1 MNANLSPTL
10 RTGYGAGLFE
20 INDFVGHNG
29 AIYGFNTAMFQLPQ
43 TGATI
48 VVVANR
54 SSNVEGVGLETFLQV
69 AKLLYPDRF
78 SS

>member
-1 MNANLSPTL
+1 MNANLSPAL
-10 RTGYGAGLFE
+10 RTGYGGGLFE

-29 AIYGFNTAMFQLPQ
+29 AIYGFNTAMFRLPE
-43 TGATI
+43 TGATV

-54 SSNVEGVGLETFLQV
+54 SSNGEGVGLETFLLI
-69 AKLLYPDRF
+69 ARLLYPDRF